1 MGNSDIRIL
10 RFDQTADANFGK
22 SIYTDEGIAIYTDI
36 WYLPGEDSAAR
47 MDMITCV
54 ACIEG
59 GLQAEVNTVEYTI
72 REREVLVSKPND
84 VIANVMVT
92 PDFNGFVLCFTQR
105 YLLEQITESDIWDN
119 AFRFLKKPIIR
130 VRDERLD
137 IYMLYKKLL
146 KRKVEEQPMPF
157 GKVIITSIIKA
168 LLYELLSN
176 ALSMMDDGAAS
187 DHKMQ
192 LDKAGDALFKRFIKL
207 LSGTTVKPRSV
218 AWYAD
223 RLYVTPKY
231 LSTACKHASGKTA
244 FEWINEYVQIDIRH
258 WLKNSDKSIKEVAD
272 LLDFPNMS
280 FFGKYCRKHFGCSPM
295 ALRRS
300 LRGRQEQ

>member
-36 WYLPGEDSAAR
+36 WYLPVEDSAVR

-137 IYMLYKKLL
+137 IYMLYK
-146 KRKVEEQPMPF
+146 
-157 GKVIITSIIKA
+157 
-168 LLYELLSN
+168 
-176 ALSMMDDGAAS
+176 
-187 DHKMQ
+187 
-192 LDKAGDALFKRFIKL
+192 KL